1 MLKIAICDDEEY
13 FLMFEKRLIS
23 DYMNAHE
30 LNYQIT
36 SFTSGMELVEA
47 VNELAHFDII
57 FLDIEMEGL
66 NGLETAKEIRRLLQK
81 TYLVFVT
88 VHISYALA
96 GYEVKAIR
104 YLIKDSGNFDMAMQ
118 ECMDAIIC
126 EMDYTERKQTFK
138 FREGKKELDLENIM
152 YIESAV
158 HKLHFRVLQDAVP
171 VTFTMNGK
179 LNTIEALLQ
188 NSYFC
193 RIHQSTLVN
202 LKYVNRVERYK
213 VEMRNGIRLNIVKD
227 KYPAVHKAFL
237 QYIGRI

>member
-1 MLKIAICDDEEY
+1 MLKIAICDDEEH

-23 DYMNAHE
+23 DYMDDLG

-36 SFTSGMELVEA
+36 SFTSGMELVKA
-47 VNELAHFDII
+47 VDELAHFDII
-57 FLDIEMEGL
+57 FLDIGMEGL
-66 NGLETAKEIRRLLQK
+66 DGLATAREIRRLLQK

-96 GYEVKAIR
+96 GYKVNAIR
-104 YLIKDSGNFDMAMQ
+104 YLIKDSESFDMAMK

-158 HKLHFRVLQDAVP
+158 HKLRFRVLQDAVP

-188 NSYFC
+188 DSYFC

-213 VEMRNGIRLNIVKD
+213 VEMRNGVRLNIVKD
-227 KYPAVHKAFL
+227 KYPAVHEAFL